1 MDIKKFESINSMN
14 TNPSDSEAIH
24 NFLKVCAKNGSKL
37 RLENISTDLLKYCQ
51 DITGESFIQES
62 FNDEKYTK
70 RGFIITSI
78 KSGFNAS
85 ERYFF
90 VQDSNNKDYYVNISV
105 FENGARKNRVKL
117 RAGSRIA
124 IRHDEAV
131 NGRAPK
137 AIEAW
142 LVK

>member
-1 MDIKKFESINSMN
+1 M
-14 TNPSDSEAIH
+14 
-24 NFLKVCAKNGSKL
+24 
-37 RLENISTDLLKYCQ
+37 
-51 DITGESFIQES
+51 
-62 FNDEKYTK
+62 
-70 RGFIITSI
+70 
-78 KSGFNAS
+78 
-85 ERYFF
+85 
-90 VQDSNNKDYYVNISV
+90 NISV

-124 IRHDEAV
+124 IRHEEAV